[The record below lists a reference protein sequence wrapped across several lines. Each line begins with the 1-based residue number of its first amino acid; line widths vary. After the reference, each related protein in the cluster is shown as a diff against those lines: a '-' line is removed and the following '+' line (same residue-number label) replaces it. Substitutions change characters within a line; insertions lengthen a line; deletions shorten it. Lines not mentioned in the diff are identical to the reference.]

1 MNWSAPKRPV
11 DHAEHALITAILAGD
26 FVPGSALPAERELAG
41 MIGVT
46 RPTLREALRRLERD
60 GWLVVQ
66 QGKATTVTDFWRD
79 GGLNVLNGI
88 ARHSSVL
95 PDDFVPNLLQVRL
108 DLAPT
113 YTRLA
118 VTRAPERVAGLLK
131 SAASI
136 DDTPPAYAA
145 YDWQLQRL
153 LTVESG
159 NAVYALIFNSF
170 AGFYEQMAA
179 LYFAGDEAR
188 QVSRVYY
195 ADLQA
200 AVERG
205 DAAHTETITRDVMRA
220 SIDLWQRAAGTK
232 GEQA

>member
-26 FVPGSALPAERELAG
+26 FPPGSALPAERELAG

-46 RPTLREALRRLERD
+46 RPTLREVLRRLERD

-79 GGLNVLNGI
+79 GGLNVLSGI
-88 ARHSSVL
+88 ARYSSVL

-118 VTRAPERVAGLLK
+118 VTRAPERVADLL
-131 SAASI
+131 SGHSTI

-145 YDWQLQRL
+145 YDWQVQRL

-170 AGFYEQMAA
+170 AGFYKQMAA

-188 QVSRVYY
+188 QVSRAYY
-195 ADLQA
+195 ADLLA
-200 AVERG
+200 AVGRG
-205 DAAHTETITRDVMRA
+205 DASGAETITREVMRV
-220 SIDLWQRAAGTK
+220 SIDLWQRAAETK
-232 GEQA
+232 GEST

>member
-11 DHAEHALITAILAGD
+11 DHAEHALITAVLAGD
-26 FVPGSALPAERELAG
+26 FPPGSALPAERELAV

-60 GWLVVQ
+60 GWLVVR

-79 GGLNVLNGI
+79 GGLNVLDGI
-88 ARHSSVL
+88 ARHSSAL

-118 VTRAPERVAGLLK
+118 LTRSPGVVAGLLGEHTR
-131 SAASI
+131 I
-136 DDTPPAYAA
+136 DDTPPAFAA
-145 YDWQLQRL
+145 YDWQVQRL

-170 AGFYEQMAA
+170 VGFYEQMAR

-188 QVSRVYY
+188 RVSRDYY
-195 ADLQA
+195 ADLLA

-205 DAAHTETITRDVMRA
+205 DAAYAETITREVMRA
-220 SIDLWQRAAGTK
+220 SIDLWQRAAEMK
-232 GEQA
+232 GERT